1 MMEAEAISHFTAC
14 LGRPWFFFF
23 LCLSGYLAKEFH
35 DTAKL
40 K

>member
-14 LGRPWFFFF
+14 LGRPWFFF